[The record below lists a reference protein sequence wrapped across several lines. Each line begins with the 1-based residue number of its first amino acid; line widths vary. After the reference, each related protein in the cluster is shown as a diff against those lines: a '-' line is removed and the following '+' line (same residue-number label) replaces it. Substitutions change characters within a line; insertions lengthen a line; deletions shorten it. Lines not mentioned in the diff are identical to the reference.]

1 VRPRRRS
8 SRRSSRPER
17 PHGKGPLIEED
28 TEEEGEPAYVSQGDD
43 DDDDDDRSNDEED
56 DE

>member
-1 VRPRRRS
+1 MRPHRRS
-8 SRRSSRPER
+8 SRRSSRPECH
-17 PHGKGPLIEED
+17 HGKGPLIEED

-43 DDDDDDRSNDEED
+43 DDDDDRGNDEED